1 MRNREVLLN
10 VFFVAIAL
18 ILLGGIVD
26 AQTKKRKT
34 PVKKK
39 PVVVQKAEAQPE
51 PQPEV
56 ILPPKRN
63 DRPNSGS
70 ETSTSVTPKPTPTL
84 PAYSHRYEFNQ
95 PDFNI
100 DHIVIEHDDLG
111 AGKISFSKK
120 GYGEMISDPVTVSS
134 ASLERINSAFALL
147 NFLDANQSYQ
157 YEKDYS
163 HLGTHTIVLKKD
175 GRERKAE
182 FNWTENKDVKTIAE
196 EYRKIGNQAIWMFDI
211 NLARENQPLE
221 SPKLMSNLESMIRR
235 REVADPPQLIAFL
248 KQLTD
253 DERIP
258 LIARNSATK
267 IVKQIEK
274 QMEKEKK

>member
-1 MRNREVLLN
+1 MRIREFVYRVIFAGL
-10 VFFVAIAL
+10 VFV
-18 ILLGGIVD
+18 LLGGIAE
-26 AQTKKRKT
+26 AQTKKRKP

-39 PVVVQKAEAQPE
+39 PVVVQKTEATPE
-51 PQPEV
+51 PPPEAV
-56 ILPPKRN
+56 LPPKRN
-63 DRPNSGS
+63 DRPNSTS
-70 ETSTSVTPKPTPTL
+70 ENSTSPKPAPAL

-100 DHIVIEHDDLG
+100 DQIVIEHDDSG

-120 GYGEMISDPVTVSS
+120 GYGEMISDPVTVSA
-134 ASLERINSAFALL
+134 ASLERINNAFAAL
-147 NFLDANQSYQ
+147 NFLDSNDSYQ

-163 HLGTHTIVLKKD
+163 HLGTHTIILKKG
-175 GRERKAE
+175 GRERKAQ
-182 FNWTENKDVKTIAE
+182 FNWTENKDARTVAE

-235 REVADPPQLIAFL
+235 NEVADTLQLIAFL
-248 KQLTD
+248 NRLSD

-258 LIARNSATK
+258 LIARNNAAK